1 MPNVLVV
8 EDNLDSAQLFQ
19 RVLTARGF
27 EVRHAPDA
35 ETALQL
41 ALESRPDLILLDL
54 GLPDADGQ
62 TLAGWLRRLPSLSHI
77 PIVACTAWPEET
89 ARQMVSAYGCNGYI
103 RKPINVA
110 RFADQIA
117 AFLPEGQKE

>member
-8 EDNLDSAQLFQ
+8 EDNPDNAELAR
-19 RVLTARGF
+19 RVLAARGY
-27 EVRHAPDA
+27 EVFHAPDA
-35 ETALQL
+35 ETGLQM
-41 ALESRPDLILLDL
+41 AVDHPPDLILLDL

-62 TLAGWLRRLPSLSHI
+62 TLVTWMRRIPALSRT

-89 ARQMVSAYGCNGYI
+89 AREMVAAYGCNGYI
-103 RKPINVA
+103 PKPINVA

-117 AFLPEGQKE
+117 AYIREGQR

>member
-1 MPNVLVV
+1 MTVVLVV
-8 EDNLDSAQLFQ
+8 EDNPDNAELAR
-19 RVLTARGF
+19 RVLSARGF

-35 ETALQL
+35 ESG
-41 ALESRPDLILLDL
+41 LEMAVDRPPDLILLDL

-62 TLAGWLRRLPSLSHI
+62 TLVTWMRRLPALARV

-89 ARQMVSAYGCNGYI
+89 AQRMVAAYGCDGYI
-103 RKPINVA
+103 PKPINVA

-117 AFLPEGQKE
+117 GFLREGAR

>member
-1 MPNVLVV
+1 MPDILVV
-8 EDNLDSAQLFQ
+8 EDNPDNAELAR

-27 EVRHAPDA
+27 SVRHAPDA
-35 ETALQL
+35 ESGLQMALDQT
-41 ALESRPDLILLDL
+41 PDLILLDL

-62 TLAGWLRRLPSLSHI
+62 TLVNWMRRLPTLAHT

-89 ARQMVSAYGCNGYI
+89 AQRMVAAYGCNGYI
-103 RKPINVA
+103 PKPINVA

-117 AFLPEGQKE
+117 GYLREGQP